1 MEQLVDFENSNSPH
15 LVCQLHKTLYGS
27 KQAPRAQFEK
37 LRDVLVSLGF
47 MSSKSDYSLFI
58 RHSANCT
65 MFVLVYVDDILVTRS
80 SKVEIQVLVQQL
92 NTRFALKDLGEDDHF
107 LGIQGKHIADGL
119 HLSQT
124 KYVTNLLCKTKMQQ
138 AKKMPTPMFR
148 GEKLSNI
155 GSDPVGNPQLY

>member
-1 MEQLVDFENSNSPH
+1 
-15 LVCQLHKTLYGS
+15 
-27 KQAPRAQFEK
+27 
-37 LRDVLVSLGF
+37 

-80 SKVEIQVLVQQL
+80 SKVEIQALVQQL

-124 KYVTNLLCKTKMQQ
+124 KYVTNLLCKTKM
-138 AKKMPTPMFR
+138 
-148 GEKLSNI
+148 
-155 GSDPVGNPQLY
+155 